1 MTQVSQRAA
10 LLVAPWT
17 LVCRTSDVPTGQGVA
32 VIVDGC
38 QIALF
43 RTDEGTLY
51 ALGNRDPFTGANVLS
66 RGILGSRGGEPT
78 VASPMLKHVFSLRT
92 GCNLDD
98 PNITV
103 PTYPVRVSG
112 GSGATGDGAT
122 DGDIEV
128 VAKPW

>member
-1 MTQVSQRAA
+1 MTQVSQREAA

-17 LVCRTSDVPTGQGVA
+17 LVCRAADVPAGQGVA
-32 VIVDGC
+32 AIIDGR

-51 ALGNRDPFTGANVLS
+51 ALGNWDPFTGANVLS
-66 RGILGSRGGEPT
+66 RGIVGSRNGEPT

-103 PTYPVRVSG
+103 PTYPIRVRG
-112 GSGATGDGAT
+112 GSGATGD
-122 DGDIEV
+122 DIEV